1 VLHPTWL
8 PNGVVVGCAPETQ
21 RDSCDKLDKLA
32 AKLYKLAEVAAES
45 IAVKKQN
52 DHFSIPVTHIWQKR
66 SLFHISLV
74 SCNVTAPAF

>member
-1 VLHPTWL
+1 MLHPAWL

-45 IAVKKQN
+45 IAVKNIAVNTCHLK
-52 DHFSIPVTHIWQKR
+52 TM
-66 SLFHISLV
+66 LFLGSDANKMKIHR
-74 SCNVTAPAF
+74 